1 MPKLEMKLEIQDID
15 KVKTL
20 IEILAKHQ
28 DSLPAEVVEQLE
40 LLADCDACEI
50 TPENIGAETG
60 TKHPKIYC
68 DGVEVPNVVAV
79 NKILK
84 RVKHYGEKIESGGV
98 GGIKEYALYP
108 ESCLFV
114 GDDGTEFKA
123 W

>member
-1 MPKLEMKLEIQDID
+1 MSKLEMKIEVQDMD

-20 IEILAKHQ
+20 IEILSKHQ
-28 DSLPAEVVEQLE
+28 DSLPAEVVEQLQ
-40 LLADCDACEI
+40 LLVDCDACEI
-50 TPENIGAETG
+50 TPKNVGAETG
-60 TKHPKIYC
+60 TRFPKVYC

-79 NKILK
+79 NRILK
-84 RVKHYGEKIESGGV
+84 RVKHCGKTIESDGV
-98 GGIKEYALYP
+98 EGIREYALYP

>member
-1 MPKLEMKLEIQDID
+1 MSKLEMNLQIQDID

-28 DSLPAEVVEQLE
+28 DSLPSEVVEQLE
-40 LLADCDACEI
+40 LLADCNACEI
-50 TPENIGAETG
+50 TPKNVGAETG
-60 TKHPKIYC
+60 TRFPKVFC
-68 DGVEVPNVVAV
+68 DGVEVPNVTAV
-79 NKILK
+79 NRILK
-84 RVKHYGEKIESGGV
+84 RVKHYGETIESDGAE
-98 GGIKEYALYP
+98 GIREYALYP